1 MTIDIPIWL
10 IVLASGV
17 VLWAI
22 VTGFIHASEKEKQ
35 KENPGRPSGVS
46 FCLIV
51 GPVLSL
57 LAAGMS
63 IPIYSSVLAERAKA
77 EFLESLPA
85 EWKQFHDFLLHETD
99 ETIERAGTR
108 RFTAEEPSKITA
120 SQFKVACEFVGWK
133 VKEHAV
139 WDSLL
144 KFVVIER
151 FRPLE

>member
-17 VLWAI
+17 VLTAI
-22 VTGFIHASEKEKQ
+22 VTGLIHATEKEKQ
-35 KENPGRPSGVS
+35 EESPGRPSGVP

-57 LAAGMS
+57 LAAGLS
-63 IPIYSSVLAERAKA
+63 IPIYSSVLEERGKA
-77 EFLESLPA
+77 EVLESLPA

-99 ETIERAGTR
+99 GAIERIGMR
-108 RFTAEEPSKITA
+108 RFIAEEPSKITA
-120 SQFKVACEFVGWK
+120 SQFKEACRFACWSVR
-133 VKEHAV
+133 EHAV
-139 WDSLL
+139 WDDLSE
-144 KFVVIER
+144 FVNMQR